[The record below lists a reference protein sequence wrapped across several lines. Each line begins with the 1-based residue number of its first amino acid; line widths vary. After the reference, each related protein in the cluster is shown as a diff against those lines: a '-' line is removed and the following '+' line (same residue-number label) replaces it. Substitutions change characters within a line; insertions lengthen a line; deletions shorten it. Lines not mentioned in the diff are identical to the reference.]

1 MATYLQGTQPDPNPS
16 LTINNGATEIICSY
30 PLASQRKD
38 YNQSEW
44 NTYKIEWTTFNQI
57 WAYNYTVST
66 LNGQGGSGSDQ
77 KKKEPYHFLSYNQR
91 VAYIKGQ
98 LAHIAYYIDYLGIA
112 PVGQFNN
119 IVF

>member
-16 LTINNGATEIICSY
+16 LTFNPQAVGIICDY

-44 NTYKIEWTTFNQI
+44 TTYKIEWETFNKI
-57 WAYNYTVST
+57 WSYNYTVST
-66 LNGQGGSGSDQ
+66 LNSQASGI
-77 KKKEPYHFLSYNQR
+77 KYEPYKFLSYNQR

-98 LAHIAYYIDYLGIA
+98 AAHIAYYINYLGTA
-112 PVGQFNN
+112 PAGQFNN

>member
-16 LTINNGATEIICSY
+16 LTFNPQAVEIICDY

-44 NTYKIEWTTFNQI
+44 TTYKTEWETFNKI
-57 WAYNYTVST
+57 WCYNYTVST
-66 LNGQGGSGSDQ
+66 LNSQAAGI
-77 KKKEPYHFLSYNQR
+77 KYEPYKFLSYNQR

-98 LAHIAYYIDYLGIA
+98 AAHIAYYIDYLGTA
-112 PVGQFNN
+112 PAGQFNN